1 MEETIDPEQ
10 TCVSQRSHFEHE
22 AVFME
27 QLSLTMGSETKEAE
41 KALDVLKE
49 IVSSSPI
56 LL

>member
-1 MEETIDPEQ
+1 MEESIDPEQ

-27 QLSLTMGSETKEAE
+27 QLSLTIGSETKEAE